1 MGKLSGSLRSALFV
15 LWLVASV
22 IPWAIFSFVASIFMR
37 GTPLYWFT
45 IVWLRLAIHG
55 ARVICGVRWRMTAR
69 RRCLRCGLRPRVGS
83 GSPQRQGREP
93 SPQGPR
99 SA

>member
-22 IPWAIFSFVASIFMR
+22 IPWAIFSLVASIFMR

-55 ARVICGVRWRMTAR
+55 ARVICGVRWRI
-69 RRCLRCGLRPRVGS
+69 VG
-83 GSPQRQGREP
+83 
-93 SPQGPR
+93 
-99 SA
+99 